1 MLSQVIIC
9 IKVGNLN
16 LIDRIRPSLDLKVIL
31 TAHQPAYLPWLGL
44 FHKIGL
50 AQTFCVL
57 DTVQFEKDS
66 YINRNKIKTSSGPL
80 WLSVPVETKNHFET
94 KIYDLRIAERQWSRK
109 HFKSI
114 EHAYKKAPFYDD
126 YISQLGEV
134 LLGQKYIFLKDLNH
148 ELMKFFLK
156 ELKIETAVVF
166 ASDYNFVGKKSDLI
180 IDMCKKLGATNFIF
194 GSQGRDYADYNLF
207 QDTQI
212 EISFQN
218 YVHPKYS
225 QLHNNFEPYMS
236 IVDLLFNVGRNAREV
251 IMQGNVARI
260 ESEDQ
265 AALRI
270 SDVL

>member
-166 ASDYNFVGKKSDLI
+166 ASDYNLVGKKSDLI

-194 GSQGRDYADYNLF
+194 GSQGRDYVDYNLF

-218 YVHPKYS
+218 YVHPEYP

-260 ESEDQ
+260 RSEDQ

>member
-1 MLSQVIIC
+1 M
-9 IKVGNLN
+9 
-16 LIDRIRPSLDLKVIL
+16 IL
-31 TAHQPAYLPWLGL
+31 TAHQPTYLPWLGL

-50 AQTFCVL
+50 ADTFCVL
-57 DTVQFEKDS
+57 DTVQYEKNS
-66 YINRNKIKTSSGPL
+66 FINRNKIKTSNGSL

-134 LLGQKYIFLKDLNH
+134 LLGQKYIFLKDLNY

-194 GSQGRDYADYNLF
+194 GSQGRDYVDYNLF

-218 YVHPKYS
+218 YVHPEYP
-225 QLHNNFEPYMS
+225 QLYNKFEPYMS

-251 IMQGNVARI
+251 IKQKNVARLK
-260 ESEDQ
+260 SENQ
-265 AALRI
+265 SALRI
-270 SDVL
+270 SDGH